1 MKGDLAMSFFLI
13 IIFIYVAIIY
23 IATLS
28 NKSTNTNEYTPNFV
42 PPESIYIIDR
52 NTHYYKTLTS
62 GKRILL
68 GPNDKITSRIS
79 KAPVSRTLNN
89 FFETEDGAIISA
101 NVTCIYASNDILNTQ
116 DLLQSVRRSID
127 DIILSSLYFA
137 IGSIKSYDLHSSL
150 NKAIEVNL
158 TKELSTLD
166 IGLLS
171 FKVNLTHSDT
181 ASKED
186 CFKPH
191 ISGCYHDSVERKDEF
206 VEGPIRYD

>member
-1 MKGDLAMSFFLI
+1 MSFFLI

-101 NVTCIYASNDILNTQ
+101 NVTCIYASNDIKCKKK
-116 DLLQSVRRSID
+116 
-127 DIILSSLYFA
+127 Y
-137 IGSIKSYDLHSSL
+137 
-150 NKAIEVNL
+150 
-158 TKELSTLD
+158 
-166 IGLLS
+166 
-171 FKVNLTHSDT
+171 
-181 ASKED
+181 
-186 CFKPH
+186 
-191 ISGCYHDSVERKDEF
+191 
-206 VEGPIRYD
+206 

>member
-171 FKVNLTHSDT
+171 FKVNLTHSNT

-191 ISGCYHDSVERKDEF
+191 ISGCYHDSVERKDKF
-206 VEGPIRYD
+206 VEGPIRYN

>member
-1 MKGDLAMSFFLI
+1 MSFFLI